1 MHFYWTFLDI
11 QEGMGLEKIRG
22 IKYYWRL
29 DPSTRYRSLMLSLLT
44 GNPLPPPHPLTKTIP
59 LQKPWRDMGW
69 VEDMCF
75 QKTIPLVYFS
85 IYTDTNLK

>member
-11 QEGMGLEKIRG
+11 QEGMGLEKIRA

-29 DPSTRYRSLMLSLLT
+29 DPSTAIDPCYPFLLAT
-44 GNPLPPPHPLTKTIP
+44 PSPPPPPFDQNNPFTKAMEGYG
-59 LQKPWRDMGW
+59 LSWRH
-69 VEDMCF
+69 VF
-75 QKTIPLVYFS
+75 PKTIPLVYFS